1 MIYPR
6 ICFDLSQKKDE
17 ERERERERDGEKKR
31 YSLGK
36 LLFYFII
43 SSHHSCGFLIIHS

>member
-17 ERERERERDGEKKR
+17 EREREREMEKKKDIHWEN
-31 YSLGK
+31 YC
-36 LLFYFII
+36 FI
-43 SSHHSCGFLIIHS
+43 L